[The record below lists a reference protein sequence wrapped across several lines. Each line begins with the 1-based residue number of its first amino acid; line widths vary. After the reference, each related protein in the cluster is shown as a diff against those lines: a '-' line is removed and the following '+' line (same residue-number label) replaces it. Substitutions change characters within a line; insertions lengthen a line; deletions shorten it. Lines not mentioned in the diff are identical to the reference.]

1 MTTLAAL
8 SGTLPGPHV
17 TVAPVTLGALAT
29 RALRDE
35 ATLTPKPGLVD
46 LRGGGAHDDMDVT
59 TLLASADALAVPVT
73 RCAEAAAALPLG
85 RDLRAEIG
93 AIGRAG
99 EQRMLDATGGVN
111 THRGALWVLG
121 LLASG
126 LVATGTI
133 AGAAAFAARLAGFED
148 PARPAATQSHGA
160 QARLRYGAVGA
171 VGEARAGFPHTIR
184 VALPAL
190 RAARA
195 AGHSERTARTDAL
208 LASMARL
215 EDTCLLHRGGPEGLR
230 VVRQRA
236 AAILRAG
243 GSGTAPGGILLVEL
257 DRICRRLRL
266 SAGGSGDV
274 LAAAL
279 FVDSVSC
286 RSRAN
291 GKE

>member
-1 MTTLAAL
+1 MAAL
-8 SGTLPGPHV
+8 SGTLAGPHV
-17 TVAPVTLGALAT
+17 TVAPGTLGRLAAQ
-29 RALRDE
+29 ALRDE

-46 LRGGGAHDDMDVT
+46 MRGGGSHDDMDVT
-59 TLLASADALAVPVT
+59 MLLASADALAVPIT
-73 RCAEAAAALPLG
+73 RCAEAAASLPLS

-99 EQRMLDATGGVN
+99 EQRMLRATGGVN

-121 LLASG
+121 LLAAG
-126 LVATGTI
+126 LAATGTAAKA
-133 AGAAAFAARLAGFED
+133 AGFAARLAGIED
-148 PARPAATQSHGA
+148 PALPARAPSHGA
-160 QARLRYGAVGA
+160 RARLRYGAAGA
-171 VGEARAGFPHTIR
+171 VGEDQGGFPHTMY

-190 RAARA
+190 RAGRA
-195 AGHSERTARTDAL
+195 AGHGEHTARTDAL

-215 EDTCLLHRGGPEGLR
+215 EDTCLLHRAGPGGLQ

-243 GSGTAPGGILLVEL
+243 GSGTARGGILLDDL
-257 DRICRRLRL
+257 DRISRRLRL

-274 LAAAL
+274 LAAAV
-279 FVDSVSC
+279 FVDSVSAL
-286 RSRAN
+286 SRAN